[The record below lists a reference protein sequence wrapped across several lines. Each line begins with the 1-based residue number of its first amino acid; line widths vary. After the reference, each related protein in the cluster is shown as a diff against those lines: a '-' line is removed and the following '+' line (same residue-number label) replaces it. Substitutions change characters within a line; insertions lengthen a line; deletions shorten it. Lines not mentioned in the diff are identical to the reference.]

1 MDPTLSYNFGEIEY
15 TVRQE
20 IHSTSTRLNAALD
33 DLRAQIAPLQATWTR
48 QAADAYRVEQA
59 RWEQAAG
66 ALNDILFSLG
76 NAVREGADDIAA
88 TDRSAANAWGL

>member
-1 MDPTLSYNFGEIEY
+1 MDPTLSYDFGEIEY
-15 TVRQE
+15 TVRLE

-48 QAADAYRVEQA
+48 EAADAYRIEQS

-76 NAVREGADDIAA
+76 NAARDAADDVAA
-88 TDRSAANAWGL
+88 TDRSAAGAWGG

>member
-1 MDPTLSYNFGEIEY
+1 MDPTLSYDFAEIAY
-15 TVRQE
+15 TVRLDT
-20 IHSTSTRLNAALD
+20 HSTSSRLNAALD

-48 QAADAYRVEQA
+48 EAADAYRVEQG

-76 NAVREGADDIAA
+76 NAVRDGSDDVAA
-88 TDRSAANAWGL
+88 TDRSAANAWGV

>member
-1 MDPTLSYNFGEIEY
+1 MDPTLSYDFGEIEY

-48 QAADAYRVEQA
+48 EAAGAYRVEQA

-66 ALNDILFSLG
+66 ALNDILMTLG
-76 NAVREGADDIAA
+76 NAVRDGADNVAS
-88 TDRSAANAWGL
+88 TDRTAANAWGF